1 MWGRPAMTTPAI
13 ERPVLDLSGPRL
25 AAAFE
30 DLIAGAE
37 DQGGIERYVTAVA
50 LKASL
55 FHELLGEGRAARL
68 SETDFRDLCVFI
80 APARRRIA
88 GWQAGEGF
96 ARLREALAALLTGE
110 TATTEARL
118 AAFAA
123 RFPDGPKQRWVRDLA
138 AEALHFTLP
147 EKYPLM
153 TRWVWDHATNSGVLR
168 EIWFGDD
175 VDRMRIEVPD
185 SCGTFLMLR
194 EELSGFLSR
203 NGVYR
208 DVPFYVDLL
217 CAKVYADYIN
227 AQGGAYLRVDFASAD
242 DPMQYVRRM
251 LGLDGIATEAG
262 RARLK
267 LIDGRV
273 FGEDPPKLLS

>member
-55 FHELLGEGRAARL
+55 FHELLGEGRAAGL
-68 SETDFRDLCVFI
+68 SEADFRDLCLFI
-80 APARRRIA
+80 APTRRRIA
-88 GWQAGEGF
+88 DWQAGERF
-96 ARLREALAALLTGE
+96 ATLRDGLAALLAGE
-110 TATTEARL
+110 TATTDERL
-118 AAFAA
+118 RAFAA
-123 RFPDGPKQRWVRDLA
+123 GFPDGPKHRWVRDLA
-138 AEALHFTLP
+138 AEALHFTDP

-153 TRWVWDHATNSGVLR
+153 TRWVWDQAANTGVLR
-168 EIWFGDD
+168 EIWFADD
-175 VDRMRIEVPD
+175 VDRLRIGVPD
-185 SCGTFLMLR
+185 SYGTFLMLR

-203 NGVYR
+203 NGIFR

-273 FGEDPPKLLS
+273 FGDPPKLLS